1 MAVDCSVFVCLS
13 SCALETHGASVEG
26 KPDVGAGLALWCK
39 CCDFFA
45 VRGGFLHLTE
55 ALTFR
60 RDPDLISSTVR
71 AIIATLKSG
80 EKCNV
85 EPELVS
91 KGMAVLPSA
100 LLPCCSSSLN
110 CQISQGVQAVG
121 SCLLP
126 GSENVN

>member
-1 MAVDCSVFVCLS
+1 MAVECSVFGCLS
-13 SCALETHGASVEG
+13 SCALEPHGASLRG
-26 KPDVGAGLALWCK
+26 KLDVGAGLALRCQ

-60 RDPDLISSTVR
+60 HDTDLISSTVR

-85 EPELVS
+85 EPELIS
-91 KGMAVLPSA
+91 KGMAVL
-100 LLPCCSSSLN
+100 LLSF
-110 CQISQGVQAVG
+110 AVAAAG
-121 SCLLP
+121 
-126 GSENVN
+126 

>member
-1 MAVDCSVFVCLS
+1 M
-13 SCALETHGASVEG
+13 G
-26 KPDVGAGLALWCK
+26 KGSLMWGLALWCQ

-60 RDPDLISSTVR
+60 RDSDLISSTVC

-85 EPELVS
+85 EPELIG
-91 KGMAVLPSA
+91 KGTAVL
-100 LLPCCSSSLN
+100 LLSFP
-110 CQISQGVQAVG
+110 VAAAA
-121 SCLLP
+121 
-126 GSENVN
+126 